1 MTEKQVRFL
10 ALGDSYTIGESVT
23 ESRRWPAHLVRMLR
37 DQGVNIDQLTIIAR
51 TGWTT
56 AELQVGIDQA
66 RPDPAYQL
74 VSLLIGVNNQYRGLS
89 QDEYQREFILLLEQ
103 AIGFAGDDLNHV
115 LVISIP
121 DWSVTPFADGRDRNQ
136 ISAEIDAFNDINRQ
150 ESKRLGVQYV
160 DVTPL
165 SRQAEADR
173 SLVATD
179 GLHPSGEMY
188 TRWAEL
194 ILPHA
199 RSILVDL

>member
-66 RPDPAYQL
+66 RPDPVYQL

-89 QDEYQREFILLLEQ
+89 RDEYQREFILLLEQ